1 MYLIYIGLFWREGD
15 ILADLVADIAE
26 ESVVDEVL
34 DYGMFIAWKRSEN
47 PIQAHGR
54 IIAGIRF

>member
-15 ILADLVADIAE
+15 ILADLAADTAE

-34 DYGMFIAWKRSEN
+34 DYGMFIA
-47 PIQAHGR
+47 
-54 IIAGIRF
+54 